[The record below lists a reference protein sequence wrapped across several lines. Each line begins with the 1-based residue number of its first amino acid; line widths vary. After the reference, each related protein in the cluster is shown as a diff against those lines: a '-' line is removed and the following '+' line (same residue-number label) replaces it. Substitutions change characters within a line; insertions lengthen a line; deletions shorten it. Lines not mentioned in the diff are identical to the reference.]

1 MNLDL
6 KEFHAAFFEEAA
18 EHLTTLEEG
27 LLKLEASPD
36 DKELINGIFRSA
48 HSIKGT
54 GGALGFGE
62 IAAFTHDLETV
73 LDRMRNGEMLAT
85 ATRVELLLRATDAL
99 TSLLDAAKD
108 ERPTGDEHQAI
119 AQELQAQLAT
129 GKEAEEA
136 VDGVTLFGDEP
147 ATAVHESGLDQ
158 VVEGSVA
165 LASLTPAVSQGE
177 REMVKAAVVPRE
189 TQPAKG
195 EASSKKAGAGGDSI
209 RVSVNK
215 VEELIN
221 LVGELVIANS
231 MVQQA
236 FASGRDDRSLL
247 EEALAG
253 MERTTRQ
260 LQEQVMGVRM
270 MPIANVFRRFPRIV
284 RDLASQLGKS
294 VHIEMAGE
302 DTELDKQVIEEIGD
316 PLTHLVRNAVDHG
329 LESPAERLAAGK
341 SEEGRIDLRAFHE
354 GGNVIVEIADDGR
367 GIDAAR
373 VRQKALSLGLITADE
388 ALTDDQAYQLIM
400 KPGFSTAEKITDVSG
415 RGVGMD
421 VVKRNVEALN
431 GNVTISS
438 VRGRGSCFR
447 IKLPLTMAI
456 LDGLA
461 LRLGEDVYVLPLL
474 SVIESLRPQPS
485 QLVHVAGSNELLMVR
500 GEPVPLLHLHR
511 LFGVETQITDPCEG
525 LVVMVEHQGRK
536 YGVLVDELLGQL
548 QVVMKSLEANYRR
561 VEGVSGATIL
571 GDGRVALIIDIPGL
585 VRVAFDRQD

>member
-6 KEFHAAFFEEAA
+6 KEFHAAFFEEAG
-18 EHLTTLEEG
+18 EHLATLEEG

-54 GGALGFGE
+54 GGALGFTE
-62 IAAFTHDLETV
+62 IAGFTHDMETV

-85 ATRVELLLRATDAL
+85 PERIELLLRATDAL
-99 TSLLDAAKD
+99 TSLLDAARQ
-108 ERPTGDEHQAI
+108 ERPPSGEHHSI
-119 AQELQAQLAT
+119 AKELQAQLLT
-129 GKEAEEA
+129 TNEAEALRA
-136 VDGVTLFGDEP
+136 VDDVTLFIDQLDAPSPEAESVEQTATNNSFATSASP
-147 ATAVHESGLDQ
+147 ATARQAKSD
-158 VVEGSVA
+158 
-165 LASLTPAVSQGE
+165 
-177 REMVKAAVVPRE
+177 AA
-189 TQPAKG
+189 
-195 EASSKKAGAGGDSI
+195 SKKSGSHSDSI
-209 RVSVNK
+209 RVSVAK

-260 LQEQVMGVRM
+260 LQEEVMGVRM

-294 VHIEMAGE
+294 VHIEMTGE
-302 DTELDKQVIEEIGD
+302 DTELDKQVIEEIAD

-341 SEEGRIDLRAFHE
+341 PEEGRIDLRAYHE

-367 GIDAAR
+367 GIDPVR
-373 VRQKALSLGLITADE
+373 VRQKALALGLISADE
-388 ALTDDQAYQLIM
+388 ALTDEQSFQLIM

-431 GNVTISS
+431 GNVSISS
-438 VRGRGSCFR
+438 ARGKGSCFR

-461 LRLGEDVYVLPLL
+461 LRLGDDVYVLPLL
-474 SVIESLRPQPS
+474 SVVESLRPQPS
-485 QLVHVAGSNELLMVR
+485 QLVHVAGENELLMVR
-500 GEPVPLLHLHR
+500 GEPLPLVHLHR
-511 LFGVETQITDPCEG
+511 LFGVHSEITDPCEG
-525 LVVMVEHQGRK
+525 LVVIVEHQGRK
-536 YGVLVDELLGQL
+536 YGVLVDELIGQL

-585 VRVAFDRQD
+585 VRVAFGRHA

>member
-6 KEFHAAFFEEAA
+6 KEFHAAFFEEAG
-18 EHLTTLEEG
+18 EHLSTLEEG

-54 GGALGFGE
+54 GGALGFSD
-62 IAAFTHDLETV
+62 IAGFTHDLETV

-85 ATRVELLLRATDAL
+85 AERVELLLRATDAL
-99 TSLLDAAKD
+99 TSLLDAAKE
-108 ERPTGDEHQAI
+108 ERQPGGEHHGI
-119 AQELQAQLAT
+119 AQELQAQLLT
-129 GKEAEEA
+129 TNEAEALRATDE
-136 VDGVTLFGDEP
+136 VTLFGDELD
-147 ATAVHESGLDQ
+147 ATSI
-158 VVEGSVA
+158 GSSSNQ
-165 LASLTPAVSQGE
+165 LSSSS
-177 REMVKAAVVPRE
+177 
-189 TQPAKG
+189 
-195 EASSKKAGAGGDSI
+195 ASSSPAQPRDLAKSEVGGKKSGAHGDSI
-209 RVSVNK
+209 RVSVSK
-215 VEELIN
+215 VEDLIN

-260 LQEQVMGVRM
+260 LQEEVMGVRM

-294 VHIEMAGE
+294 VHIEMTGE

-329 LESPAERLAAGK
+329 LESPADRIAAGK
-341 SEEGRIDLRAFHE
+341 PGEGRIDLRAFHE
-354 GGNVIVEIADDGR
+354 GGNVIVEIADDGK

-373 VRQKALSLGLITADE
+373 VRQKALSLGLISADE
-388 ALTDDQAYQLIM
+388 ALTDEQAFQLIM

-431 GNVTISS
+431 GNVSISS
-438 VRGRGSCFR
+438 VRGKGSCFR

-461 LRLGEDVYVLPLL
+461 LRIGEDVYVLPLL
-474 SVIESLRPQPS
+474 SVVESLRPQPS
-485 QLVHVAGSNELLMVR
+485 QLVHVAGGNELLMVR
-500 GEPVPLLHLHR
+500 GEPLPLVHLYR
-511 LFGVETQITDPCEG
+511 LFGVPTEITDPCQG
-525 LVVMVEHQGRK
+525 LVVIVEHQGRK
-536 YGVLVDELLGQL
+536 YGVLVDELIGQL

-585 VRVAFDRQD
+585 VRVAFDRQS

>member
-260 LQEQVMGVRM
+260 LQEEVMGVRM

-373 VRQKALSLGLITADE
+373 VRHKALSLGLITADE

>member
-129 GKEAEEA
+129 GKEADEA
-136 VDGVTLFGDEP
+136 VEGVTLFADEP
-147 ATAVHESGLDQ
+147 AAAVHESGLDQ

-165 LASLTPAVSQGE
+165 LASPALSQGE
-177 REMVKAAVVPRE
+177 RGMVKAAAAPRE

-260 LQEQVMGVRM
+260 LQEEVMGVRM

-438 VRGRGSCFR
+438 VRGQGSCFR

>member
-6 KEFHAAFFEEAA
+6 KEFHAAFFEEAG
-18 EHLTTLEEG
+18 EHLVVLEEG
-27 LLKLEASPD
+27 LLKLETAPD

-54 GGALGFGE
+54 GGALGFSE

-73 LDRMRNGEMLAT
+73 LDRMRNGEMLPT

-99 TSLLDAAKD
+99 CSLVEAAKE
-108 ERPTGDEHQAI
+108 ERPTGDAHLEI
-119 AQELQAQLAT
+119 AKELQAQLA
-129 GKEAEEA
+129 GDESSASS
-136 VDGVTLFGDEP
+136 DQVTLFGDEQAA
-147 ATAVHESGLDQ
+147 ATADESTVVHGAA
-158 VVEGSVA
+158 A
-165 LASLTPAVSQGE
+165 LALMP
-177 REMVKAAVVPRE
+177 
-189 TQPAKG
+189 TQRHADAPPAKV
-195 EASSKKAGAGGDSI
+195 EATKRGGSNNDSI
-209 RVSVNK
+209 RVSVSK

-231 MVQQA
+231 MVQEA
-236 FASGRDDRSLL
+236 FASAQEDRSLL

-260 LQEQVMGVRM
+260 LQEEVMGVRM

-294 VHIEMAGE
+294 VHIEMSGE

-341 SEEGRIDLRAFHE
+341 PEEGRIELRAFHE
-354 GGNVIVEIADDGR
+354 GGNVIVEIADDGK
-367 GIDAAR
+367 GIDANR
-373 VRQKALSLGLITADE
+373 VRQKAISLGMISADE
-388 ALTDDQAYQLIM
+388 VLTDEQVYQLIM
-400 KPGFSTAEKITDVSG
+400 RPGFSTAEKITDVSG

-421 VVKRNVEALN
+421 VVKRNVESLN
-431 GNVTISS
+431 GSIAISS
-438 VRGRGSCFR
+438 TKGKGSCFR

-461 LRLGEDVYVLPLL
+461 LRLGGDVYVLPLL
-474 SVIESLRPQPS
+474 SVVESLRPQPE
-485 QLVHVAGSNELLMVR
+485 QLVHVAGNNELLMVR
-500 GEPVPLLHLHR
+500 GEPLPLIHLHR
-511 LFGVETQITDPCEG
+511 LFDVETQITDPCSG
-525 LVVMVEHQGRK
+525 LVVIVEHQSRK
-536 YGVLVDELLGQL
+536 YGVLVDELIGQL

-571 GDGRVALIIDIPGL
+571 GDGRVALIIDIPGMI
-585 VRVAFDRQD
+585 RVAFDRLH

>member
-6 KEFHAAFFEEAA
+6 KEFHAAFFEEAG
-18 EHLTTLEEG
+18 EHLATLEEG

-54 GGALGFGE
+54 GGALGFTE
-62 IAAFTHDLETV
+62 IAGFTHDMETV

-85 ATRVELLLRATDAL
+85 PERIELLLRATDAL
-99 TSLLDAAKD
+99 TSLLDAARQ
-108 ERPTGDEHQAI
+108 ERPPSGEHHSI
-119 AQELQAQLAT
+119 AKELQAQLLT
-129 GKEAEEA
+129 TNEAEALRA
-136 VDGVTLFGDEP
+136 VDDVTLFIDQLDAPSPEAESVEPPATNNSFATSASP
-147 ATAVHESGLDQ
+147 ATARQAKSD
-158 VVEGSVA
+158 
-165 LASLTPAVSQGE
+165 
-177 REMVKAAVVPRE
+177 AA
-189 TQPAKG
+189 
-195 EASSKKAGAGGDSI
+195 SKKSGSHSDSI
-209 RVSVNK
+209 RVSVAK

-260 LQEQVMGVRM
+260 LQEEVMGVRM

-294 VHIEMAGE
+294 VHIEMTGE
-302 DTELDKQVIEEIGD
+302 DTELDKQVIEEIAD

-341 SEEGRIDLRAFHE
+341 PEEGRIDLRAYHE

-367 GIDAAR
+367 GIDPVR
-373 VRQKALSLGLITADE
+373 VRQKALALGLISADE
-388 ALTDDQAYQLIM
+388 ALTDEQSFQLIM

-431 GNVTISS
+431 GNVSISS
-438 VRGRGSCFR
+438 ARGKGSCFR

-461 LRLGEDVYVLPLL
+461 LRLGDDVYVLPLL
-474 SVIESLRPQPS
+474 SVVESLRPQPS
-485 QLVHVAGSNELLMVR
+485 QLVHVAGENELLMVR
-500 GEPVPLLHLHR
+500 GEPLPLVHLHR
-511 LFGVETQITDPCEG
+511 LFGVHSEITDPCEG
-525 LVVMVEHQGRK
+525 LVVIVEHQGRK
-536 YGVLVDELLGQL
+536 YGVLVDELIGQL

-585 VRVAFDRQD
+585 VRVAFGRHA

>member
-6 KEFHAAFFEEAA
+6 KEFHAAFFEEAG

-27 LLKLEASPD
+27 LLKLETAPD

-54 GGALGFGE
+54 GGALGFSD
-62 IAAFTHDLETV
+62 IAGFTHDLETV
-73 LDRMRNGEMLAT
+73 LDRMRNGEMMAT

-99 TSLLDAAKD
+99 TSLLEAAKD
-108 ERPTGDEHQAI
+108 ERAPDDVHQEI
-119 AQELQAQLAT
+119 AKELQAELSTQ
-129 GKEAEEA
+129 EAAREEL
-136 VDGVTLFGDEP
+136 DGVTLFGSASEVDVADNRATDGVEEAAEKMANAADVVAVTGPIAATPPASREIASKAEP
-147 ATAVHESGLDQ
+147 TKRG
-158 VVEGSVA
+158 GSNN
-165 LASLTPAVSQGE
+165 
-177 REMVKAAVVPRE
+177 
-189 TQPAKG
+189 
-195 EASSKKAGAGGDSI
+195 DSI

-215 VEELIN
+215 VEDLIN

-247 EEALAG
+247 KEALVG

-260 LQEQVMGVRM
+260 LQEEVMGVRM
-270 MPIANVFRRFPRIV
+270 MPIATVFRRFPRIV
-284 RDLASQLGKS
+284 RDLAAQLGKS
-294 VHIEMAGE
+294 VHIEMTGE

-329 LESPAERLAAGK
+329 LESAADRVAAGK
-341 SEEGRIDLRAFHE
+341 SEEGRIDLRAYHE
-354 GGNVIVEIADDGR
+354 GGNVIVEIADDGK
-367 GIDAAR
+367 GIDATR
-373 VRQKALSLGLITADE
+373 VRQKAVSLGLISADE
-388 ALTDDQAYQLIM
+388 VLTEEQTFQLIM
-400 KPGFSTAEKITDVSG
+400 RPGFSTAEKITDVSG

-431 GNVTISS
+431 GNVSISS
-438 VRGRGSCFR
+438 ARGKGSCFR

-461 LRLGEDVYVLPLL
+461 LRLGDDVYVLPLL
-474 SVIESLRPQPS
+474 SVIESLRPSPTQIVS
-485 QLVHVAGSNELLMVR
+485 VAGNNELLMVR
-500 GEPVPLLHLHR
+500 GEPLPLLKLHR
-511 LFGVETQITDPCEG
+511 LFDVETQITDPCSG
-525 LVVMVEHQGRK
+525 LVVIVEHQGRK
-536 YGVLVDELLGQL
+536 YGVLVDELIGQL

-561 VEGVSGATIL
+561 VDGVSGATIL

-585 VRVAFDRQD
+585 VRVAFDRQ

>member
-260 LQEQVMGVRM
+260 LQEEVMGVRM